1 VTKLIGARQVRV
13 PVGIEHRRRGGPGL
27 EVALKTSRKWP
38 YSQYNCARIVTSG
51 SGVQT
56 ISGEKLQVVKS
67 MNRWPRTVNKQLL
80 NNLAAVGL
88 TLCASFVARPIS
100 ASGEKKDAQVPPGF
114 STSRAGSIH
123 DFDYFVGGWTTHQH
137 RLKARGVGSTEWEDF
152 PAVQCTTPY
161 LAGMA
166 TVDELY
172 MPTKGAAG
180 LTLRTFDVE
189 THQWSIYWVSSKT
202 GKLDP
207 VPVVGGFEGSRGEFY
222 ADDNEDGRS
231 IRVRYMWNELDHDH
245 ARWEQAYSYD
255 NRTWETNWI
264 ADFQRGDPAK
274 ICEGG
279 RPKR

>member
-1 VTKLIGARQVRV
+1 M
-13 PVGIEHRRRGGPGL
+13 
-27 EVALKTSRKWP
+27 ALLTIQLRP
-38 YSQYNCARIVTSG
+38 YSHERVGRSNNVRRKTAG
-51 SGVQT
+51 SEVNE
-56 ISGEKLQVVKS
+56 SAASK
-67 MNRWPRTVNKQLL
+67 VNKQLL
-80 NNLAAVGL
+80 NNVAAVGL
-88 TLCASFVARPIS
+88 TLCASFAARPIP
-100 ASGEKKDAQVPPGF
+100 ASGEKKDGQVPPGF

-180 LTLRTFDVE
+180 LTLRTFDLD
-189 THQWSIYWVSSKT
+189 THQWSIYWVTSKT

-264 ADFQRGDPAK
+264 ADFQRADPAK
-274 ICEGG
+274 ICDSG